1 MPFDLERVGHVLKTA
16 REGRGLTIDEVSR
29 ALFIRKTMIS
39 AIESGDWQRLP
50 HPVYVKGYI
59 NQYAAYLAITDE
71 VRAEFMAGEETTPV
85 EEKTSAVPPEEKMT
99 RKWEP
104 KRWRTAKKAAA
115 AAVMSAIV
123 VAFMVFLNT
132 DRTPQ
137 HASRQPSRQAPA
149 AVTPAAPSTSAAPSV
164 YQTVA
169 TTEAVTNEGQGEK
182 RALETK
188 KLMIACQE
196 RTWVRVMIDD
206 SEKKEL
212 MMNPEEVVVLNAK
225 DKFDL
230 LIGNAGG
237 VKLFYNGK
245 DAGFTG
251 ETGEVKRITLS

>member
-1 MPFDLERVGHVLKTA
+1 MPFDLEKIGHVLKTT
-16 REGRGLTIDEVSR
+16 REERGLTIEQVAQ
-29 ALFIRKTMIS
+29 ALFIRKRMLTDL
-39 AIESGDWQRLP
+39 ESGDWDRLP

-59 NQYAAYLAITDE
+59 NQYAAYLHITE
-71 VRAEFMAGEETTPV
+71 TVEAEFAVKEETAPAEERVSAATAR
-85 EEKTSAVPPEEKMT
+85 EKTT

-104 KRWRTAKKAAA
+104 KRWHPGKKAAA
-115 AAVMSAIV
+115 GAFMGAVV
-123 VAFMVFLNT
+123 VVFMVFLNT

-137 HASRQPSRQAPA
+137 QPARQAGRPGQS
-149 AVTPAAPSTSAAPSV
+149 VTAAAPSAPAAPSV

-169 TTEAVTNEGQGEK
+169 VTDTPNEVQGEK
-182 RALETK
+182 RVLEIK

-196 RTWVRVMIDD
+196 RTWVRIMIDD

-245 DAGFTG
+245 DVGFTG
-251 ETGEVKRITLS
+251 ETGEVKRVNLS